1 MDEKDGPTDARTHT
15 HPRGEKGKERERE
28 GEAWRRRNRER
39 EREEPI
45 IALPWQ
51 NHGAHSQIRITARV
65 FAQGDRSIAA
75 IFLPFEVRRIDF
87 FKFIC
92 QSFTKFSKYFFHRCR
107 VSSSRQRKRNKAS
120 ESVKTLSFESQK
132 ILGKSN
138 EDRAIHDV

>member
-75 IFLPFEVRRIDF
+75 IFLPF
-87 FKFIC
+87 
-92 QSFTKFSKYFFHRCR
+92 
-107 VSSSRQRKRNKAS
+107 
-120 ESVKTLSFESQK
+120 
-132 ILGKSN
+132 GG
-138 EDRAIHDV
+138 